1 MANSIGPLRFPVTLA
16 VLAAVAGGGLALVE
30 AATQERIAENKQRK
44 LDAAFRQVPGF
55 AQARELKLSA
65 EARRRLG
72 LDEEEA
78 GYELL
83 GADGAAIG
91 RAAQVKCTAPRCY
104 NAREP
109 IALVVVLDAELRK
122 VLLLRTTANKET
134 PGLGTRVSDKA
145 PAWSL
150 ASWVGLER
158 MTPPAR
164 EYGFLDQFKNLEIGS
179 PEIDKAGVDATTGA
193 TVSRKA
199 VVGGIGKA
207 AGLLKEAGGR

>member
-1 MANSIGPLRFPVTLA
+1 MRFPVTLA

-30 AATQERIAENKQRK
+30 AATQERIAENKKRK

-55 AQARELKLSA
+55 AEARELRLSA

-109 IALVVVLDAELRK
+109 IALVVVLDAELRNI
-122 VLLLRTTANKET
+122 LLLRTTANKET

-164 EYGFLDQFKNLEIGS
+164 EYGFLDQFKGREADGLKFGQ
-179 PEIDKAGVDATTGA
+179 DGLDAITGA
-193 TVSRKA
+193 TVSSKA

-207 AGLLKEAGGR
+207 AGLLKEAGGK